1 MPLMPAVS
9 QENGQHILFA
19 KDHEPGLYQ
28 NYLKAIE
35 EGRADQA
42 KKNNINADYA
52 KATARN
58 RIDNAVSEMVEAH
71 RNSNENE
78 GVKGRT
84 ASSSKH

>member
-1 MPLMPAVS
+1 MPAVS

-42 KKNNINADYA
+42 KKKKSTLITQRPQLGIA
-52 KATARN
+52 
-58 RIDNAVSEMVEAH
+58 
-71 RNSNENE
+71 
-78 GVKGRT
+78 
-84 ASSSKH
+84 